1 MTRILEQEGYKYSRE
16 EFDGY
21 THRVKFR
28 LSISDDWREDRSI
41 DIYTDNPNKIDV
53 LKVVS
58 SKKTEKVKLFSMEHW
73 TTKEQDDLIA
83 QFIEETL
90 KDI

>member
-1 MTRILEQEGYKYSRE
+1 MTKILEQEGYKYSRE
-16 EFDGY
+16 QFDGY
-21 THRVKFR
+21 TYRAKFR
-28 LSISDDWREDRSI
+28 LSVSDDWREDTNI

-73 TTKEQDDLIA
+73 TTKEQDDLTA

>member
-1 MTRILEQEGYKYSRE
+1 MTRILEQDGYKYSIE

-21 THRVKFR
+21 THRAKFR
-28 LSISDDWREDRSI
+28 LSVGDDWREDTNI

-53 LKVVS
+53 LKAVS